1 MNASLLPR
9 HLKITT
15 AGLTVIALAACSSM
29 LPGGDIS
36 VHRTGENDAAPAVPA
51 GTDPEDVVIGRREHP
66 RIVAAYGGVYHDEK
80 AEVMIAS
87 ITGKLLA
94 AADQPDTPYT
104 VTILDTPVINAFALP
119 GGYIYVTRGILA
131 LANDESEIAAVLSHE
146 IAHVTLKHAQ
156 ARSSRIRTS
165 EIVDKVV
172 TSVLGGNLETDQS
185 AARSRMSLAAFSQ
198 AQELAADKEG
208 VRVAARAGFDPN
220 AAARFLSSMGR
231 FAATSAGG
239 DGQSS
244 SDDFLASH
252 PSTPDRIEKVIAE
265 AQALGVAP
273 GVGVV
278 GRELFLKSINGLA
291 FGDSPSQGAIV
302 GHQFIHPSLGFTF
315 FVPKAYKLQNTASA
329 VVGLA
334 GEGEAVRFDSA
345 EVPETMSLT
354 DYLKSG
360 WIAGLDPATVTPAS
374 HNGIEMASGS
384 AKSGQWFFRV
394 TVVRFDKEVYR
405 YIFASRTGDAGFAA
419 RAEETI
425 SSFRKVTRADTAKI
439 RHTVIR
445 LVTARAGDTTSSLAA
460 KMSGVANSKNLFL
473 VLNALFD
480 GDPIVPGQQY
490 KIVSAE

>member
-1 MNASLLPR
+1 MIGFQRSLPVR
-9 HLKITT
+9 
-15 AGLTVIALAACSSM
+15 GVIAALAIAALLGCSSF

-36 VHRTGENDAAPAVPA
+36 VHRTGDDDAAPAVPA
-51 GTDPEDVVIGRREHP
+51 GTDPEDVVVGRREHP

-80 AEVMIAS
+80 AEVMIAA

-185 AARSRMSLAAFSQ
+185 AARSRLSLAAFSQ
-198 AQELAADKEG
+198 AQELSADKEG

-231 FAATSAGG
+231 FAAVSADA
-239 DGQSS
+239 DGEGSA
-244 SDDFLASH
+244 DDFLASH

-265 AQALGVAP
+265 AQALGVTP
-273 GVGVV
+273 GVGTL
-278 GRELFLKSINGLA
+278 GRAQFLKSVDGLA

-302 GHQFIHPSLGFTF
+302 GRQFIHPSLGFTF
-315 FVPKAYKLQNTASA
+315 FVPEPYTLQNTASA

-334 GEGEAVRFDSA
+334 GDGEAVRFDSA
-345 EVPETMSLT
+345 QVPETMALT
-354 DYLKSG
+354 EYLKSG
-360 WIAGLDPATVTPAS
+360 WIAGLDPATVTPAT
-374 HNGIEMASGS
+374 HNGIEMASGA
-384 AKSGQWFFRV
+384 AKTGQWFFRV
-394 TVVRFDKEVYR
+394 TVVRFDDEVYR

-425 SSFRKVTRADTAKI
+425 TSFRKTTNADTSKI
-439 RHTVIR
+439 RHTVVR
-445 LVTARAGDTTSSLAA
+445 LATARPGDSTSTLAA
-460 KMSGVANSKNLFL
+460 RMSGVANGRNLFL